1 MLIIT
6 TGVHWPEVGLT
17 LVWKVRVGCV
27 VYFVP
32 SCGCS
37 GASSLIFF
45 SRIPPVNIYTR
56 HNNPEHF
63 VAVPGRF
70 FLCVVITQVHNQ
82 TSVSVGVSVLLL
94 QQEKTRVFEEQL
106 RK

>member
-1 MLIIT
+1 M
-6 TGVHWPEVGLT
+6 
-17 LVWKVRVGCV
+17 
-27 VYFVP
+27 YFVP

-37 GASSLIFF
+37 SALSLVFF

-56 HNNPEHF
+56 HNNLEHF

-70 FLCVVITQVHNQ
+70 FLCVVITQVHDQ
-82 TSVSVGVSVLLL
+82 TGVSVLLL
-94 QQEKTRVFEEQL
+94 REEKTRVFEEQL